1 YDLDDLREGVDDI
14 TRYGQ
19 PASAV
24 IARIRGFFQKT
35 PVEDTPVDVND
46 LVREVAALMR
56 SEMARRGV
64 AVKLELAQCLP
75 PALGRRIQLQQVILN
90 LIVNGADAME
100 GVARDLRELV
110 ICSLENAAGA
120 IVLTVKDVGAGIDAG
135 NFDHLFDAFFTTK
148 PAGMGMGLAICKSI
162 VEAHGGTIW
171 ATSKPGQEAQLQCS
185 MPAIPPCLAEDG

>member
-1 YDLDDLREGVDDI
+1 
-14 TRYGQ
+14 
-19 PASAV
+19 
-24 IARIRGFFQKT
+24 
-35 PVEDTPVDVND
+35 
-46 LVREVAALMR
+46 M
-56 SEMARRGV
+56 
-64 AVKLELAQCLP
+64 
-75 PALGRRIQLQQVILN
+75 ILN

-110 ICSLENAAGA
+110 IGSLENAAGA

-171 ATSKPGQEAQLQCS
+171 ATSKPGQGATFQFTL
-185 MPAIPPCLAEDG
+185 PAIRSSFKEERRWRTGRAAHD